1 MRRKTLFETI
11 AILIVLVVATVLI
24 ASTGLDLRIAKLF
37 YVPGEG
43 FPIGDLQPWRS
54 LHVYGA
60 MPAFFLAG
68 AGLLALFGS
77 LFKPILVP
85 YRSASLFLLL
95 FLILGP
101 WLLVNEAFKEHWGR
115 PRPRQLI
122 EFAGNQQF
130 SQPWEMK
137 KDLPKNN
144 SFPCGEAS
152 VGFYLFAPYFVLR
165 RKRSGLACSWLVLG
179 IAYGSITGVARI
191 AQGAHFVSDVMWSGG
206 IVYLTGLISGDLFLG
221 RPTDTLRTSR
231 AARYDET
238 ITRKRNRKGW
248 IP

>member
-1 MRRKTLFETI
+1 MRMRRKTLFETI

-24 ASTGLDLRIAKLF
+24 ARTGLDLRIAKLF

-60 MPAFFLAG
+60 LPAFFLAG

-95 FLILGP
+95 FLMLGP

-130 SQPWEMK
+130 SHPWEMK
-137 KDLPKNN
+137 KDLPQNN

-152 VGFYLFAPYFVLR
+152 VAFYLFAPYFAFR
-165 RKRSGLACSWLVLG
+165 RKRSGLARSWLVLG
-179 IAYGSITGVARI
+179 IAYGSIMGVARM

-206 IVYLTGLISGDLFLG
+206 IVYLTGLISGDLFFADQG
-221 RPTDTLRTSR
+221 QSIKWTELRRVRRS
-231 AARYDET
+231 DESV
-238 ITRKRNRKGW
+238 
-248 IP
+248 